1 MIPSA
6 RSRRKALDVSQE
18 ETTETGEVDRRC
30 NRCVK
35 AFVGE
40 RKRCCEGE
48 IDIVA
53 VIAARAAVVDA
64 VGDLADDEDEE
75 DVGSDNAAANFG
87 SSRNRFGRVTIGA
100 LKLLLASGLGL
111 RVGVG
116 LMVC

>member
-1 MIPSA
+1 MG
-6 RSRRKALDVSQE
+6 D
-18 ETTETGEVDRRC
+18 
-30 NRCVK
+30 
-35 AFVGE
+35 

-48 IDIVA
+48 INTV
-53 VIAARAAVVDA
+53 AAVAALAAVDDA
-64 VGDLADDEDEE
+64 VGDLADDEE

-87 SSRNRFGRVTIGA
+87 SSQNRFGRVTIGA